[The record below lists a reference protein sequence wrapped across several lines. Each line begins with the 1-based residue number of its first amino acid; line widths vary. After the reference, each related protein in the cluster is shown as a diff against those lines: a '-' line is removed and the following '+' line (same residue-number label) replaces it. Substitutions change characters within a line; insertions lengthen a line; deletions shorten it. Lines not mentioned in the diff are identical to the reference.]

1 MAPRLLG
8 RLARSLESRWW
19 LVAIV
24 ALATTLRAAHV
35 LSLRATP
42 WFDHLVVDPE
52 YYDEWARRLA
62 AGGWLGERPFYM
74 DPLYPYFLGVI
85 YRLCGRDLLLV
96 RLVQVALGAG
106 SCALVAVIGRR
117 VGGAAIGAL
126 AALGFAL
133 YKPDIFYVAEVDK
146 TCLSVFLTAAAL
158 ALALGP
164 SLPARFAGGFTL
176 GLAALTRANF
186 LLFAPLGILVFLM
199 ERSVPDARAFGLPP
213 PVVAATLFA
222 AGVGLSLLPVALR
235 NHHLS
240 GEWIL
245 TTSQAGQ
252 NFYIGN
258 NPTNP
263 WGAYGALP
271 FVRGNPHFEEAD
283 FRAAAEAQAGRSL
296 APREVSRFWFA
307 QAFQHMREHPAFAAR
322 AMFCKLVL
330 FWNDFEISDNQDQYL
345 LERDSWVLRL
355 PLLGFGGVAP
365 LALLGVIATVRTRR
379 AVRLLGGFVI
389 LYCASVVAFFIF
401 SRYRIQVVPALLPLA
416 AVGAAELVARIR
428 DRSWTRVAAAAAV
441 VAGAGLLCF
450 HRFGIF
456 SRDNELVVEMRL
468 RHLGEVY
475 ETAGMPD
482 RAIDVFQEAVR
493 GCPTRCPQ
501 ALEKLFA
508 AYVKTGRLA
517 DGEAYFRAFTR
528 AHPGQPDGERDL
540 QRLMEIEAAGP
551 GRR

>member
-8 RLARSLESRWW
+8 TLARSLESRWW
-19 LVAIV
+19 LVATV

-164 SLPARFAGGFTL
+164 SLPARFAAGFTL

-199 ERSVPDARAFGLPP
+199 ERSGRWALAPAGGVEEPPSLGRVDPDHL
-213 PVVAATLFA
+213 
-222 AGVGLSLLPVALR
+222 AGRPELLHRQQSDQPLGRLR
-235 NHHLS
+235 
-240 GEWIL
+240 
-245 TTSQAGQ
+245 
-252 NFYIGN
+252 
-258 NPTNP
+258 
-263 WGAYGALP
+263 
-271 FVRGNPHFEEAD
+271 
-283 FRAAAEAQAGRSL
+283 RAA
-296 APREVSRFWFA
+296 
-307 QAFQHMREHPAFAAR
+307 
-322 AMFCKLVL
+322 
-330 FWNDFEISDNQDQYL
+330 
-345 LERDSWVLRL
+345 
-355 PLLGFGGVAP
+355 
-365 LALLGVIATVRTRR
+365 
-379 AVRLLGGFVI
+379 
-389 LYCASVVAFFIF
+389 
-401 SRYRIQVVPALLPLA
+401 
-416 AVGAAELVARIR
+416 
-428 DRSWTRVAAAAAV
+428 
-441 VAGAGLLCF
+441 
-450 HRFGIF
+450 
-456 SRDNELVVEMRL
+456 
-468 RHLGEVY
+468 
-475 ETAGMPD
+475 
-482 RAIDVFQEAVR
+482 
-493 GCPTRCPQ
+493 
-501 ALEKLFA
+501 
-508 AYVKTGRLA
+508 
-517 DGEAYFRAFTR
+517 
-528 AHPGQPDGERDL
+528 
-540 QRLMEIEAAGP
+540 
-551 GRR
+551 